1 MAINDIREYKVS
13 TADPEVEFELQR
25 QERAE
30 EIPETLGQIRNRE
43 EGRETRLERFPELAD
58 FYNENDPYAVTNA
71 DRNKYTKLLEELE
84 DWERDALLRAA
95 VDDDFVYFV
104 DFENIGGLVTPL
116 PLLIT
121 DADGG
126 EEFVMIP
133 AEVWRRN
140 HLMVTKMLI
149 RDKPI
154 VSIEVDPRRETADA
168 DFSNNHYPRR
178 IDRSRLELYKRDD
191 ETRDM
196 MADMLATLREAKGG
210 VEGSTRAV
218 PLGPAGND

>member
-1 MAINDIREYKVS
+1 
-13 TADPEVEFELQR
+13 
-25 QERAE
+25 
-30 EIPETLGQIRNRE
+30 
-43 EGRETRLERFPELAD
+43 
-58 FYNENDPYAVTNA
+58 
-71 DRNKYTKLLEELE
+71 
-84 DWERDALLRAA
+84 
-95 VDDDFVYFV
+95 
-104 DFENIGGLVTPL
+104 
-116 PLLIT
+116 LLIT
-121 DADGG
+121 DAAGA

-154 VSIEVDPRRETADA
+154 VSIEVDPRRQTADA

-178 IDRSRLELYKRDD
+178 IERSRLELYKRDD

-196 MADMLATLREAKGG
+196 MADMLSTLREAKGG